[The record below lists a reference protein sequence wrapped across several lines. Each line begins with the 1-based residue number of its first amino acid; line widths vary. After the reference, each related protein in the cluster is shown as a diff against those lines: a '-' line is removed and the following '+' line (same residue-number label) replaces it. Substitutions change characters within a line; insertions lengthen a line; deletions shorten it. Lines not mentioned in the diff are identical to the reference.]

1 MQTPPTR
8 ASLSTSTSIQMASHS
23 TSAIFG
29 ERNTSVDCHACKQ
42 PVSRRPSTDAHA
54 PDDSAALIG
63 GIVGSVVALLL
74 FCGLTAFVLARTRR
88 NVNHDDNI
96 NGVASTSVASAPSNY
111 GRIPTRPK
119 NESRMS
125 QQANGDV
132 VYDDVSYVRSM
143 EI

>member
-1 MQTPPTR
+1 
-8 ASLSTSTSIQMASHS
+8 MASHS
-23 TSAIFG
+23 TSAILESATQASTATLATAG
-29 ERNTSVDCHACKQ
+29 VAT
-42 PVSRRPSTDAHA
+42 PSTDAHA